1 MDSQRSSHRGRL
13 HVRANVFA
21 IALIVVT
28 SLPTP
33 ALAQQA
39 SGSELT
45 TWRQSDRGPGQPTSM
60 FGTYIR
66 GGEWLVYPFVE
77 RYRDKNFE
85 YSPDEFGHGLDA
97 DFRGTYYATEALI
110 FIGYGL
116 SDRLA
121 FEFEAAVISAE
132 MGKAPDDPSTV
143 PAEIEESGL
152 GDVEGQLR
160 YRWNNETDR
169 APEVFSYFET
179 VFPLQKN
186 KQLIGTQDWEFK
198 LGTGVVRGFSFGTLT
213 ARAAMEYDAADG
225 NVALGE
231 MAVEYLKRLNSSF
244 RVYAGVEG
252 VQDEIEGIF
261 EVQWF
266 LKPNVFLKFNN
277 AFGLT
282 SKATDYAPEFG
293 LMFSFR

>member
-1 MDSQRSSHRGRL
+1 
-13 HVRANVFA
+13 
-21 IALIVVT
+21 
-28 SLPTP
+28 
-33 ALAQQA
+33 
-39 SGSELT
+39 
-45 TWRQSDRGPGQPTSM
+45 M

-66 GGEWLVYPFVE
+66 RGEWLVYPFIE
-77 RYRDKNFE
+77 RYKDKNFE
-85 YSPDEFGHGLDA
+85 YSPDELGHGLDA

-110 FIGYGL
+110 FLAYGL

-143 PAEIEESGL
+143 PSEIEESGL

-160 YRWNNETDR
+160 YRWNHETDR

-179 VFPLQKN
+179 VFPLQKD
-186 KQLIGTQDWEFK
+186 KQLIGTTDWEFK
-198 LGTGVVRGFSFGTLT
+198 LGTGLVRGFSWGTT
-213 ARAAMEYDAADG
+213 TFRAAMEYDAADG
-225 NVALGE
+225 NFALGE

-244 RVYAGVEG
+244 RIYAGIEG
-252 VQDEIEGIF
+252 VQDEIEGIT
-261 EVQWF
+261 ELQWF
-266 LKPNVFLKFNN
+266 IKPNVVLKFNN

-293 LMFSFR
+293 VMFSFR

>member
-1 MDSQRSSHRGRL
+1 MDSQRSPHVGRQ
-13 HVRANVFA
+13 HRANIIA
-21 IALIVVT
+21 IALIALT

-33 ALAQQA
+33 TRAQQV
-39 SGSELT
+39 SDNELA
-45 TWRQSDRGPGQPTSM
+45 TWRQRDRGPGQPTSM

-66 GGEWLVYPFVE
+66 RGEWLVYPFIE
-77 RYRDKNFE
+77 KYTDKNLE
-85 YSPDEFGHGLDA
+85 YSPDEFGYPLDA
-97 DFRGTYYATEALI
+97 DFRGEYDATEALL
-110 FIGYGL
+110 FMAYGFTN
-116 SDRLA
+116 RLA
-121 FEFEAAVISAE
+121 LEFEIAVIEAE
-132 MGKAPDDPSTV
+132 VKKDPSDPTGF
-143 PAEIEESGL
+143 PAQLEESGL
-152 GDVEGQLR
+152 GDVEAQLR

-179 VFPLQKN
+179 VFPFQKN

-213 ARAAMEYDAADG
+213 ARAAMEYDGAE
-225 NVALGE
+225 NKVELGE
-231 MAVEYLKRLNSSF
+231 AAIEYLKRLNSSF
-244 RVYAGVEG
+244 RFFAGVEG

-261 EVQWF
+261 ELQWF
-266 LKPNVFLKFNN
+266 LRPNVFLKFNQ

>member
-1 MDSQRSSHRGRL
+1 MDSPQHSSHRARCL
-13 HVRANVFA
+13 LRATRGA
-21 IALIVVT
+21 AALIALI
-28 SLPTP
+28 SLPS
-33 ALAQQA
+33 LAQQA
-39 SGSELT
+39 SQDAPI
-45 TWRQSDRGPGQPTSM
+45 TWRQRDRGPGLPTSM
-60 FGTYIR
+60 FGTYIQR
-66 GGEWLVYPFVE
+66 GEWLVYPFVE
-77 RYRDKNFE
+77 KYRDKNLE
-85 YSPDEFGHGLDA
+85 YSPDEFGYPLDA
-97 DFRGTYYATEALI
+97 DFRGEYDATEALL
-110 FIGYGL
+110 FMAYGFTN
-116 SDRLA
+116 RLA
-121 FEFEAAVISAE
+121 LEFEIAVIEAE
-132 MGKAPDDPSTV
+132 VKKDPSDPTGF
-143 PAEIEESGL
+143 PAQLEESGL

-179 VFPLQKN
+179 VFPFQKN

-213 ARAAMEYDAADG
+213 ARAAMEYDAADR

-244 RVYAGVEG
+244 RVFAGVEG

-261 EVQWF
+261 ELQWF
-266 LKPNVFLKFNN
+266 LRPNVFLKFNQ
-277 AFGLT
+277 AWGLT